1 MQFDLFIMQNSYEGG
16 FEGGREATS
25 TSISIFDSCDMKTLW
40 SEFGHLHWLQN
51 ANTLKLECP
60 FFQPFYRQGRHKI
73 WKFWFLALCV
83 AYPVLMWLAWFR
95 RGRPA
100 GIACLQIWIDFYE
113 CTDTDKK
120 IAFKTWFFF
129 SRPFKQY
136 VHCVETVADS
146 PKSRQTGWELRPP
159 QVKFNDLLQLKMKP
173 LKSQLS

>member
-1 MQFDLFIMQNSYEGG
+1 
-16 FEGGREATS
+16 
-25 TSISIFDSCDMKTLW
+25 MKNLW

-51 ANTLKLECP
+51 ANALNLECP

-100 GIACLQIWIDFYE
+100 GIACLQIWIDFYA

-120 IAFKTWFFF
+120 IAFKTRFFF
-129 SRPFKQY
+129 RN
-136 VHCVETVADS
+136 
-146 PKSRQTGWELRPP
+146 QTGLNIVVFSMCYLTIENMYICSFTGLIKIVQKIRTCQALFAWIKKW
-159 QVKFNDLLQLKMKP
+159 Q
-173 LKSQLS
+173 